1 VARSRFRKLLR
12 EARKRAELS
21 QPKLAK
27 KVDVDKS
34 YISKLETGVFPPP
47 SREVVLKL
55 AAALNIREKTRRW
68 PDFLLAAGVTSE
80 EDMEGFE
87 LVEVEDD
94 EAEAEEEEGRPISL
108 IAHPAIA
115 LPDSL
120 FRTSRKEFNDLID
133 SAHLTAEED
142 EQVFAAFVEI
152 AKPILALIKTQRKMR
167 KEGS

>member
-1 VARSRFRKLLR
+1 MSRFRKLLR
-12 EARKRAELS
+12 EARKRAGLS
-21 QPKLAK
+21 QPKLAE

-68 PDFLLAAGVTSE
+68 LEFLLAAGVASE

-94 EAEAEEEEGRPISL
+94 ETEAEEEEEEAISM
-108 IAHPAIA
+108 AHRAIT
-115 LPDSL
+115 LRKSRV
-120 FRTSRKEFNDLID
+120 RTSREELQRLIS
-133 SAHLTAEED
+133 SAYLPEEN
-142 EQVFAAFVEI
+142 EEKVFAVLLEI
-152 AKPILALIKTQRKMR
+152 TRPILALMKTFSTEHFDRPF
-167 KEGS
+167 